1 MIHAITRMHA
11 SASGFALIRPASA
24 PRPQASRI
32 IAMSSALALNLLLG
46 GVIMLPISLPP
57 PVVQTAESVNPTWV
71 FIPKPKPIEMVP
83 IEHPRPVIPPRIDHS
98 VAPPRHD
105 TAPVIASS
113 QTTATTGTLPA
124 SETPDLGDSAPT
136 GDIGASFDPAPVQLA
151 YRSAP
156 PPAYPRAA
164 LRRGLGGTVLLRV
177 LVGIDGRPL
186 EVTIDRSSGFR
197 ELDEAARAQVL
208 ARWLFQPAT
217 RDGRTVQAVGLVPI
231 TFAAGR

>member
-1 MIHAITRMHA
+1 MIQAIDRMHA

-24 PRPQASRI
+24 PHPQASRI
-32 IAMSSALALNLLLG
+32 IALSSALALNLLLG

-57 PVVQTAESVNPTWV
+57 LVSQPAESVNPTLV
-71 FIPKPKPIEMVP
+71 FLTKPKPIEVVP
-83 IEHPRPVIPPRIDHS
+83 IERPKPVIPPRVDHS
-98 VAPPRHD
+98 VASPRHD

-113 QTTATTGTLPA
+113 PTTAPIGTLPA
-124 SETPDLGDSAPT
+124 SETPDLGDPAPT
-136 GDIGASFDPAPVQLA
+136 GDIDASYDPAPVQLA

-156 PPAYPRAA
+156 PPAYPRTA
-164 LRRGLGGTVLLRV
+164 LRRGIGGTVLLRV

-208 ARWLFQPAT
+208 ARWLFQPAM
-217 RDGRTVQAVGLVPI
+217 RDGRTVQAIGLVPI

>member
-11 SASGFALIRPASA
+11 SNGGFALIRPASA
-24 PRPQASRI
+24 PHPQASRI
-32 IAMSSALALNLLLG
+32 IALSSALALNLLLG

-57 PVVQTAESVNPTWV
+57 PAIRPAEAVNPTLV
-71 FIPKPKPIEMVP
+71 FIAKPKPVEVVP
-83 IEHPRPVIPPRIDHS
+83 IEHPRPVIPPRVDRS
-98 VAPPRHD
+98 AAPPRHD
-105 TAPVIASS
+105 AAPVIASN

-124 SETPDLGDSAPT
+124 FETPDLGDPAAT

-156 PPAYPRAA
+156 PPAYPRTA
-164 LRRGLGGTVLLRV
+164 LRRGHAGTVQLRV
-177 LVGIDGRPL
+177 LVDVDGRPL

-208 ARWLFQPAT
+208 ARWLFQPAV
-217 RDGRTVQAVGLVPI
+217 RNGRAVQAVGLIPI
-231 TFAAGR
+231 TFDVRR